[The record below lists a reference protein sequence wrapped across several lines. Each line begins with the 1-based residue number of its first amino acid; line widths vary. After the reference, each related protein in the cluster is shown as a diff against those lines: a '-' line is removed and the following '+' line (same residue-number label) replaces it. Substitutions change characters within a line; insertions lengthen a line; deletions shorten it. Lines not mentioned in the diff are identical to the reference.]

1 MGVDGLDG
9 AGCLSFSDVTLL
21 GYVHIVRSMMR
32 RDGGAELSLVLQSEQ
47 PDITFLQAT
56 NQ

>member
-1 MGVDGLDG
+1 MGVDGW
-9 AGCLSFSDVTLL
+9 GCLSFLDGTLF

-32 RDGGAELSLVLQSEQ
+32 RDGGAELSLLLQSEQ

-56 NQ
+56 NL